1 MDERADSD
9 TIFSPRRWFLG
20 EEGTVR
26 PLWRSALFVSLGA
39 ALYVLMVPLLY
50 GATRAWPRELSWP
63 LRSGVLTVAFLLLT
77 WLLLAVLDRR
87 RFRTLGLWFYGG
99 WGGEFAK
106 GLAIGLALMGSV
118 VLALVAAGAVTYHA
132 FAPEQFSGVLAWALI
147 LLLAAAWEEITFRGY
162 GMQRLMEA
170 VGEPGGVLVF
180 SALFALVH
188 MSNPGYTTLSAV
200 NTFLAGILLSLAY
213 LKTRG
218 LWLPIALHWSWN
230 FLQGQIFSLPI
241 SGFNFAP
248 RLFQTEVSGPQWLS
262 GGSYGPEG
270 SIVLTVLAILAILWL
285 ATTRSVSTSPAMEEG
300 LE

>member
-1 MDERADSD
+1 MDQRAQTG

-20 EEGTVR
+20 DEGAVR
-26 PLWRSALFVSLGA
+26 PLWRSALFVVLGA
-39 ALYVLMVPLLY
+39 VLYLLIVPLLY
-50 GATRAWPRELSWP
+50 GLTAEWRKELSWP
-63 LRSGVLTVAFLLLT
+63 LRSGVLTLAFLLLT

-87 RFRTLGLWFYGG
+87 SFRTLGLWFYGG
-99 WGGEFAK
+99 WGREFATGFAV
-106 GLAIGLALMGSV
+106 GLVLMGSV
-118 VLALVAAGAVTYHA
+118 VLALAAAGAVTYHA
-132 FAPEQFSGVLAWALI
+132 FAPEPFSGVLAWALI
-147 LLLAAAWEEITFRGY
+147 LLLAATWEEITFRGY
-162 GMQRLMEA
+162 GMQRLIEA
-170 VGEPGGVLVF
+170 VGEPGGVLAF

-241 SGFNFAP
+241 SGFHFAP
-248 RLFQTEVSGPQWLS
+248 RLFQTEVSGPAWLS

-270 SIVLTVLAILAILWL
+270 SIVLTVVCVLAILWL
-285 ATTRSVSTSPAMEEG
+285 ATTQSISTSPAMEEG

>member
-1 MDERADSD
+1 MGERDQTD

-20 EEGTVR
+20 DEGAVR
-26 PLWRSALFVSLGA
+26 PLWRSALFVALGA
-39 ALYVLMVPLLY
+39 ALYLLIVPLLY
-50 GATRAWPRELSWP
+50 GLTAEWRKELGWP
-63 LRSGVLTVAFLLLT
+63 LRGAVLTVTFLLLT

-87 RFRTLGLWFYGG
+87 RFRTLGLWFYRG
-99 WGGEFAK
+99 WGGEFAT
-106 GLAIGLALMGSV
+106 GLAAGLALMGSV
-118 VLALVAAGAVTYHA
+118 VLALAAAGAVTYHA

-147 LLLAAAWEEITFRGY
+147 LLIAAAWEEITFRGY
-162 GMQRLMEA
+162 GMQRLIEA
-170 VGEPGGVLVF
+170 VGEPGGVLAF

-188 MSNPGYTTLSAV
+188 MSNPGSTTLSAV

-213 LKTRG
+213 LRTRG

-248 RLFQTEVSGPQWLS
+248 RLFKTEVSGPPWLS

-270 SIVLTVLAILAILWL
+270 SIVLTVVCVLAILWM
-285 ATTRSVSTSPAMEEG
+285 ATTKSVSTSPAMEEG

>member
-1 MDERADSD
+1 MDERAE
-9 TIFSPRRWFLG
+9 TETFFSPRRWFLG
-20 EEGTVR
+20 GDGAVR
-26 PLWRSALFVSLGA
+26 PLWRSALFVFLGV
-39 ALYVLMVPLLY
+39 ALFYLIVPALH
-50 GATRAWPRELSWP
+50 GATRGWPKEIGWP
-63 LRSGVLTVAFLLLT
+63 LRSVVLTVVFLLMT
-77 WLLLAVLDRR
+77 WLLLAVFDRR
-87 RFRTLGLWFYGG
+87 SFRTLGLWFYAG
-99 WGGEFAK
+99 WGGEFGK
-106 GLAIGLALMGSV
+106 GLALGAALMGSV
-118 VLALVAAGAVTYHA
+118 VLALVAARAVTYHA
-132 FAPEQFSGVLAWALI
+132 FAPEELAGVLTWAVI

-162 GMQRLMEA
+162 GMQRLIEA

-188 MSNPGYTTLSAV
+188 MANPGTTTLSSV

-213 LKTRG
+213 LKTRA

-248 RLFQTEVSGPQWLS
+248 RLFKTEVSGPEWIS

-270 SIVLTVLAILAILWL
+270 SIVLTVVCVLAILWVGQTKSL
-285 ATTRSVSTSPAMEEG
+285 TPSPAMEEG